1 MQTKKFDYDSVPQ
14 GFAHCLN
21 EQCPQSADCLRR
33 KAALHIPTD
42 CQFIK
47 IVNPTYTPEM
57 NAKCPYYRSGETVRF
72 ACGVAHLYD
81 NLPHNAAVAIK
92 RSLLYYFGRSG
103 YYRFYRKESL
113 LNPKDQAFVRQTF
126 RRYGITSEPA
136 YDGFVDKYAWW

>member
-1 MQTKKFDYDSVPQ
+1 MRN
-14 GFAHCLN
+14 AH
-21 EQCPQSADCLRR
+21 
-33 KAALHIPTD
+33 I
-42 CQFIK
+42 
-47 IVNPTYTPEM
+47 
-57 NAKCPYYRSGETVRF
+57 TVREKQ
-72 ACGVAHLYD
+72 YD

>member
-1 MQTKKFDYDSVPQ
+1 MQTKEFDYDSVPQ

-92 RSLLYYFGRSG
+92 HPNRLMMASWINTLGG
-103 YYRFYRKESL
+103 NE
-113 LNPKDQAFVRQTF
+113 KDISFRQQ
-126 RRYGITSEPA
+126 
-136 YDGFVDKYAWW
+136 

>member
-1 MQTKKFDYDSVPQ
+1 MRN
-14 GFAHCLN
+14 AH
-21 EQCPQSADCLRR
+21 
-33 KAALHIPTD
+33 I
-42 CQFIK
+42 
-47 IVNPTYTPEM
+47 
-57 NAKCPYYRSGETVRF
+57 TVREKQF
-72 ACGVAHLYD
+72 DSPCGVAHLYD

>member
-1 MQTKKFDYDSVPQ
+1 MQTKEFDYDSVPQ

-92 RSLLYYFGRSG
+92 
-103 YYRFYRKESL
+103 ESL

-136 YDGFVDKYAWW
+136 YDDFVDKYAWW